1 MKKVVVY
8 TAIFG
13 KYDFLESKN
22 PNVDFICFTDRNLKS
37 NTWKIVIVDPLPMG
51 EDYTRNNRFYKI
63 CLTFIFQIMN
73 IAFI

>member
-13 KYDFLESKN
+13 KYDALVEQKKN

-37 NTWKIVIVDPLPMG
+37 NTWKIVIEML
-51 EDYTRNNRFYKI
+51 N
-63 CLTFIFQIMN
+63 
-73 IAFI
+73 